1 VLAVRERERRYLAA
15 ERLLAA
21 PMLVLS
27 LSIIPVLLLPLAWP
41 GMPVGVRSD
50 LDAADAGIWVAFAAE
65 YLLLL
70 FLAPARRVFV
80 RTHLVEL
87 VLVLLPMLR
96 PLRILRSARLL
107 RLARAGRAVAG
118 AASAAKLSR
127 RHLATSA
134 GLYAPAA
141 ALVLVLAG
149 AAVARDAE
157 RSAPGGNIKSYGD
170 AVWWAMT
177 TVTTVGYGDRYP
189 VTATGRVVA
198 VGLMLVG
205 IALLGIV
212 TASLAAAFSRWPRP
226 GMWPRR
232 RLPRAPTWPPS
243 WMNCGR
249 CGRRWLC
256 CGPRRHQPPNRRAL
270 RTTPSMP
277 VHDPGS

>member
-1 VLAVRERERRYLAA
+1 
-15 ERLLAA
+15 
-21 PMLVLS
+21 MLVLS
-27 LSIIPVLLLPLAWP
+27 LFIIPVLLLPLAWP
-41 GMPVGVRSD
+41 GMPAGVRSD
-50 LDAADAGIWVAFAAE
+50 LDATDAGIWVAFAAE
-65 YLLLL
+65 YLVL
-70 FLAPARRVFV
+70 FVLAPARRVFV

-107 RLARAGRAVAG
+107 RLARVGRAVAAG
-118 AASAAKLSR
+118 ASAARLSR

-141 ALVLVLAG
+141 ALLLVLAG

-170 AVWWAMT
+170 AVWWATT

-189 VTATGRVVA
+189 VTTTGRVVA

-212 TASLAAAFSRWPRP
+212 TASLAAAFSRWTAADAREAAAAEAAQSADLVTVL
-226 GMWPRR
+226 GE
-232 RLPRAPTWPPS
+232 L
-243 WMNCGR
+243 
-249 CGRRWLC
+249 
-256 CGPRRHQPPNRRAL
+256 RAL
-270 RTTPSMP
+270 RAEVALLRAESAAPDRASAGNNRSIP
-277 VHDPGS
+277 GHDPGS

>member
-1 VLAVRERERRYLAA
+1 
-15 ERLLAA
+15 
-21 PMLVLS
+21 MLVLS

-41 GMPVGVRSD
+41 GMPTSVRSN
-50 LDAADAGIWVAFAAE
+50 LDATDAGIWVAFAAE

-70 FLAPARRVFV
+70 VLAPARRVFV

-107 RLARAGRAVAG
+107 RLARVGRAVAG
-118 AASAAKLSR
+118 GASAAKLSR

-141 ALVLVLAG
+141 ALLLVLAG

-157 RSAPGGNIKSYGD
+157 RSAAGGNIKSYGD

-189 VTATGRVVA
+189 VTVTGRVVA

-212 TASLAAAFSRWPRP
+212 TASLAAAFSRWTAVDAREVAAAEAAQSAD
-226 GMWPRR
+226 
-232 RLPRAPTWPPS
+232 LATV
-243 WMNCGR
+243 
-249 CGRRWLC
+249 LEEL
-256 CGPRRHQPPNRRAL
+256 RAL
-270 RTTPSMP
+270 RAEVTLLRTESAAHERAGTTDDPP
-277 VHDPGS
+277 APDHDPGP

>member
-1 VLAVRERERRYLAA
+1 MLAAGERERRYLAA
-15 ERLLAA
+15 ERLLAG

-27 LSIIPVLLLPLAWP
+27 LLIVPVLLLPLAWP
-41 GMPVGVRSD
+41 GMPAVLRSG

-70 FLAPARRVFV
+70 FLAPKRWVFI

-118 AASAAKLSR
+118 AASAGKLSR

-141 ALVLVLAG
+141 ALLLVLAA
-149 AAVARDAE
+149 AAVVRDAE
-157 RSAPGGNIKSYGD
+157 RTAPGGNIKSYGD
-170 AVWWAMT
+170 AAWWAMT

-189 VTATGRVVA
+189 VTTTGRVVA
-198 VGLMLVG
+198 VGLMLMG

-212 TASLAAAFSRWPRP
+212 TASLAAAFNRWTAEEAQQVADAEDTQSAD
-226 GMWPRR
+226 
-232 RLPRAPTWPPS
+232 LAAA
-243 WMNCGR
+243 
-249 CGRRWLC
+249 LDEL
-256 CGPRRHQPPNRRAL
+256 RAL
-270 RTTPSMP
+270 RAEVAVLRAHPAAAAERATTADNRAAGP
-277 VHDPGS
+277 